1 MIKMC
6 GKKPESPLYWMQT
19 LNLLMIMD
27 KRKEAEA
34 CENRKTS

>member
-27 KRKEAEA
+27 
-34 CENRKTS
+34 